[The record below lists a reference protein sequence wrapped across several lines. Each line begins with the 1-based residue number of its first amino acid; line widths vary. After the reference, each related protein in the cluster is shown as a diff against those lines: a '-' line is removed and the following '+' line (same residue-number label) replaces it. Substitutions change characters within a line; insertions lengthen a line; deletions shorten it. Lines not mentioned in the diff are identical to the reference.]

1 MEKKIQHF
9 FFLFRLKMS
18 WFRKILKAPKAPKA
32 PRASKALKDQKFI
45 FQNKK

>member
-9 FFLFRLKMS
+9 IFLFRLKMS
-18 WFRKILKAPKAPKA
+18 WFRKILKAPKA
-32 PRASKALKDQKFI
+32 LKDQKFI